1 MDNRWRGVADRLVQ
15 GLGVQPGELVEVR
28 DGTGD
33 LELLVEI
40 QLAVERAGATP
51 DVLLLPADY
60 LQRLWS
66 EVPPEYLAR
75 WDEHREASLR
85 QAHRVLR
92 LLGAG
97 ADPARAP
104 AGALQAWMG
113 ARHRLTEIEE
123 ERRLPFLLVVIPT
136 ARAAEQLGL
145 SAEQYEATL
154 LPALEA
160 SAEVLQ
166 AEIERVL
173 AVVRG
178 GQHITIHSGE
188 GCVLHL
194 EHGQRPWLSDDGV
207 IDTADRARGAIVSNL
222 PAGSIYTTVLE
233 ERAHGC
239 LWLPRAGEA
248 EGVTL
253 HFRGGR
259 VERIDAQRGAKA
271 LAAMF
276 DGHSGE
282 PRRVSHVGIG
292 LNPYLKQ
299 PVGDIIVDE
308 HIHGCL
314 FIAFGENR
322 YMGGQNES
330 SLNVDFVHPGVTL
343 EVDGRVIVSQGKLV
357 A

>member
-15 GLGVQPGELVEVR
+15 GLGVRPGELVEVR

-51 DVLLLPADY
+51 HVLLLPAEY
-60 LQRLWS
+60 LQRLWT
-66 EVPPEYLAR
+66 EVSPEHLAR
-75 WDEHREASLR
+75 WDEHRQAGLR

-92 LLGAG
+92 LLGA
-97 ADPARAP
+97 APDPARAP
-104 AGALQAWMG
+104 ADALQAWMA

-123 ERRLPFLLVVIPT
+123 VRRLPFLLVVIPT

-145 SAEQYEATL
+145 SAEQYEAIL
-154 LPALEA
+154 MPALEA
-160 SAEVLQ
+160 SVEDLQ
-166 AEIERVL
+166 AEIKRVL
-173 AVVRG
+173 AAVRG

-194 EHGQRPWLSDDGV
+194 EHGDRSWLSDDGV
-207 IDTADRARGAIVSNL
+207 IDAEDRARGAIVSNL

-233 ERAHGC
+233 ERTHGC

-248 EGVTL
+248 ESVTL
-253 HFRGGR
+253 QFTDGR
-259 VERIDAQRGAKA
+259 VERIEARRGAEA

-282 PRRVSHVGIG
+282 PRRVSHIGIG
-292 LNPYLKQ
+292 LNPFLKQ
-299 PVGDIIVDE
+299 PVGDMIVDE

-330 SLNVDFVHPGVTL
+330 SLNVDFVHPAVTL
-343 EVDGRVIVSQGKLV
+343 EVDGRVIVSQGKV
-357 A
+357 VV